1 MDEIAITKKL
11 ALEIYSYLGTQPAK
25 QVNLIYNQLAIAI
38 DKAQKVRASVP
49 TENSEN
55 IPEKG
60 KE

>member
-1 MDEIAITKKL
+1 MEEVVISNKL

-38 DKAQKVRASVP
+38 DKAQKTQMAIDSTANTP
-49 TENSEN
+49 D
-55 IPEKG
+55 KG